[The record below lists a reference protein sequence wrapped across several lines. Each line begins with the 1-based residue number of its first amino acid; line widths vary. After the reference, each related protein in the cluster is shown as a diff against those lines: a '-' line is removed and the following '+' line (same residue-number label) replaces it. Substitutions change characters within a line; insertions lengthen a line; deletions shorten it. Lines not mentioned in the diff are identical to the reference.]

1 MDSSKNKTPKIGV
14 LIIATN
20 RYNDF
25 VQPLITSA
33 DEYFLGDKDVTYF
46 LFTNE
51 DVNITSRSKVVSNK
65 INHAPW
71 PWMTLG
77 RYSIFEHFENQLLE
91 MDYLFYCDADMLFVD
106 NVGDEII
113 SDRVATQH
121 PGYAGKRGEPET
133 RPQSTACIYPN
144 EQMQYFAGG
153 FNGGTSYEY
162 LKMAKTISNNIR
174 KDIENNIIAI
184 WHDESHLN
192 RYFINNPPTKILDPT
207 YCCPEQSNLTGRKLL
222 ALLKNHNEIRI

>member
-1 MDSSKNKTPKIGV
+1 MPTQNKTQKVGV

-33 DEYFLGDKDVTYF
+33 DEYLLNGKDVTYF

-51 DVNITSRSKVVSNK
+51 DINISTKRNLVLNR

-77 RYSIFEHFENQLLE
+77 RYFIFQHFSDQLND

-106 NVGDEII
+106 NVDDEII

-121 PGYAGKRGEPET
+121 PGYAGKRGTPEK
-133 RPQSTACIYPN
+133 RPESTACVYPN

-153 FNGGTSYEY
+153 FNGGSTEEY
-162 LKMAKTISNNIR
+162 LRMTGVISTNII
-174 KDIENNIIAI
+174 KDI
-184 WHDESHLN
+184 
-192 RYFINNPPTKILDPT
+192 
-207 YCCPEQSNLTGRKLL
+207 
-222 ALLKNHNEIRI
+222 